1 MEFFV
6 VAFLLGL
13 AYVPLA
19 LGIFLSAKVFNIPD
33 ITTDGS
39 FTLGAA
45 SFAIMITNSVNPLL
59 AIILVM
65 PMGAIAGAITGII
78 HTKLKVNA
86 LLSGILVMTAL
97 YSINLLI
104 MGRSNIPL
112 INTAS
117 IFQEVNNPNFLLIN
131 LLKALGMI
139 ILLVIIIIWLLKTD
153 FGLTMRAAGSNE
165 TMIEA
170 QGVNPNKIKIIG
182 LALSNALVAFS
193 AGLVTQLQGFVDVNM
208 GIGIV
213 IAGLASVMMGETI
226 SNKFKRSTI
235 ILPIIMVAIAAV
247 LFRLFIAFI
256 LVQGVEQVYVKLLT
270 ALLVLI
276 FLSLSN
282 LKFIKKN

>member
-1 MEFFV
+1 MEFYA
-6 VAFLLGL
+6 VALLLGL

-45 SFAIMITNSVNPLL
+45 CFAIMITNSVNPLFAML
-59 AIILVM
+59 LVM
-65 PMGAIAGAITGII
+65 PLGAVAGAITGII

-97 YSINLLI
+97 YSVNLLL

-117 IFQEVNNPNFLLIN
+117 IFEEVNNPSFLTYN
-131 LLKALGMI
+131 LLKALGIIAFVVAII
-139 ILLVIIIIWLLKTD
+139 ILLLKTD
-153 FGLTMRAAGSNE
+153 FGLTMRAAGNNE

-170 QGVNPNKIKIIG
+170 QGVNPNKIKIFG
-182 LALSNALVAFS
+182 LALSNALVALS
-193 AGLVTQLQGFVDVNM
+193 ACIVAQLQGFVDINM

-213 IAGLASVMMGETI
+213 IAGLASVMMGETL
-226 SNKFKRSTI
+226 SSKFKRSTI
-235 ILPIIMVAIAAV
+235 IFPIIMVAVAAV

-256 LVQGVEQVYVKLLT
+256 LAQGVEQVYVKLLT

-276 FLSLSN
+276 FLSLSK
-282 LKFIKKN
+282 LRF